1 MSVYRYTG
9 KERTPQ
15 SLVHSYVPGVRLID
29 DGPDDA
35 QNLATGTSI
44 KNNVSVSDPLL
55 TGTIAR
61 YDHRFLISSNPVI

>member
-1 MSVYRYTG
+1 MPAKYTG

-15 SLVHSYVPGVRLID
+15 SLIRSYRYVATVRLID
-29 DGPDDA
+29 DRPDDA

-55 TGTIAR
+55 TGTVAR
-61 YDHRFLISSNPVI
+61 